1 MILRKALPP
10 HSPFRLD
17 EAHGEL
23 RRFMRILVVDDN
35 DRVRQGAIAI
45 LASRT
50 SWEVCGQARD
60 GAEAIQKVRELRPDL
75 ILLDISMPG
84 MNGLDVARAVR
95 GEMADAK
102 ILIMSQHDPASVLQ
116 GVLQAGANG
125 CVDKSRMG
133 TDLLSSIDSI
143 TGA

>member
-1 MILRKALPP
+1 
-10 HSPFRLD
+10 
-17 EAHGEL
+17 
-23 RRFMRILVVDDN
+23 MRILVVDDN
-35 DRVRQGAIAI
+35 DRVRQGVIAI

-50 SWEVCGQARD
+50 NWEVCGQAQD

-95 GEMADAK
+95 IEMADAK

-116 GVLQAGANG
+116 GALQAGANG

-133 TDLLSSIDSI
+133 EELASSIEGIMGSSTPGGI
-143 TGA
+143 ANSH